1 MPGSWNTKCMLL
13 ISDTLYYADDS
24 SLKELSHKF
33 SRSLIWPILSRL
45 AVFLQKKCHS
55 LVGKVED
62 SEMMKDSL
70 NEVLWDIIIWKLC
83 DLE

>member
-1 MPGSWNTKCMLL
+1 MLL
-13 ISDTLYYADDS
+13 ITNTLYYADDS
-24 SLKELSHKF
+24 SVKELSHKF
-33 SRSLIWPILSRL
+33 SRFLIWPIQDTRL

-62 SEMMKDSL
+62 SEVMEDSL
-70 NEVLWDIIIWKLC
+70 DEILWTIIIWKLC